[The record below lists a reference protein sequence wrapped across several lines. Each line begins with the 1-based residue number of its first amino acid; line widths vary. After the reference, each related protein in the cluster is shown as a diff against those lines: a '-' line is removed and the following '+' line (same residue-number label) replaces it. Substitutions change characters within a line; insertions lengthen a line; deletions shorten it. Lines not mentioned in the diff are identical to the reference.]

1 MQVEVRHQP
10 AFAVAR
16 VTMSAH
22 ESVKAESGAM
32 AAMSHGVDVQAK
44 MEGGIFKA
52 LKRSVLSGESFFVTT
67 YECSVD
73 GGWVDVAAYLPG
85 DIAVIDV
92 TPDRGLGVTRGSWLA
107 NESSV
112 SMDTKWGGANNLF
125 GGEGGFVAHMT
136 GAGKVVVSSYGA
148 MDLHEL
154 QPGQGFTVD
163 SGHLIAYDD
172 GIAMKTRT
180 VSGVMTS
187 VKSGEGLVIDIT
199 GPGRVWTQ
207 TRNPNALVEWLTTVL
222 PFTRQ

>member
-16 VTMSAH
+16 VTMSAQ

-85 DIAVIDV
+85 DIAVIEV

-154 QPGQGFTVD
+154 QAGQGFTVD

-187 VKSGEGLVIDIT
+187 VKSGEGLVIDLT

>member
-1 MQVEVRHQP
+1 MQVEVRHHP

-16 VTMSAH
+16 VTMAAG

-44 MEGGIFKA
+44 AEGGLFKA

-67 YECSVD
+67 YECSVE
-73 GGWVDVAAYLPG
+73 GAWVDVAAYLPG
-85 DIAVIDV
+85 DIVVIDV
-92 TPDRGLGVTRGSWLA
+92 TPDRGLGVTRGTWLA
-107 NESSV
+107 NEASV
-112 SMDTKWGGANNLF
+112 NMDTKWGGANNLF

-136 GAGKVVVSSYGA
+136 GSGKVVVASYGA
-148 MDLHEL
+148 LDLHEL

-163 SGHLIAYDD
+163 SGHLVAYND
-172 GIAMKTRT
+172 GISMKTRT
-180 VSGVMTS
+180 VSGVMNS
-187 VKSGEGLVIDIT
+187 MKSGEGLVIDIT

-207 TRNPNALVEWLTTVL
+207 SRNPNALVDWLTTVL

>member
-16 VTMSAH
+16 VTMAAG

-44 MEGGIFKA
+44 MEGGLFKA

-67 YECSVD
+67 YECSVE
-73 GGWVDVAAYLPG
+73 GGWVDVAAFLPG
-85 DIAVIDV
+85 DISVIEV
-92 TPDRGLGVTRGSWLA
+92 TPDRGLGVTRGTWLA
-107 NESSV
+107 NETSV
-112 SMDTKWGGANNLF
+112 NMDTKWGGANNLF

-136 GAGKVVVSSYGA
+136 GSGKVVVSSYGA

-207 TRNPNALVEWLTTVL
+207 SRNPNALVDWLTTVL

>member
-16 VTMSAH
+16 VTMSAQ

-32 AAMSHGVDVQAK
+32 AAMSHGVEVQAK

-125 GGEGGFVAHMT
+125 GGEGGFVARMT

-148 MDLHEL
+148 MDLHDL

>member
-16 VTMSAH
+16 VTMSAQ

-32 AAMSHGVDVQAK
+32 AAMSHGVEVQAK

-67 YECSVD
+67 YECSID
-73 GGWVDVAAYLPG
+73 GGWVDVAAFLPG
-85 DIAVIDV
+85 DVAIIEV
-92 TPDRGLGVTRGSWLA
+92 TPDRGLVVTRGAWLA

-112 SMDTKWGGANNLF
+112 NMDTKWAGANNLF
-125 GGEGGFVAHMT
+125 GGEGGFAAHMT
-136 GAGKVVVSSYGA
+136 GSGKVVVSSYGA
-148 MDLHEL
+148 MDLHDL

-172 GIAMKTRT
+172 GIAIRSRT
-180 VSGVMTS
+180 VNGMMTS
-187 VKSGEGLVIDIT
+187 VKSGEGLVMDIT

-207 TRNPNALVEWLTTVL
+207 TRNPTALTDWLTTVL